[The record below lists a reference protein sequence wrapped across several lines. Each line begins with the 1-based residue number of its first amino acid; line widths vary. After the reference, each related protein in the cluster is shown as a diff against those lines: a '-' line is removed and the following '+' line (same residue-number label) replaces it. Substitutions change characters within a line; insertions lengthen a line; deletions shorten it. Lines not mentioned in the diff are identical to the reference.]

1 MSAAS
6 SLAAGQAALARA
18 AWADARACFEAAAAA
33 EDSPE
38 AWEGIGRAAWW
49 EGAQDTTMSARMRAF
64 HGYRRIEDARGAAR
78 MAMWIASDHLD
89 FRGDDAVCAVWLRRA
104 RTLLEG
110 HPPCAE
116 LGFVLLLE
124 ADVAL
129 LADNDPRTAERI
141 ARAALALAQACD
153 EIDVEV
159 VALAILG
166 GALIASGVIGEGLQ
180 RLDESAALAVS
191 EEFGDTAA
199 PGWALCHTVSGCAD
213 AGDFGRADQW
223 SRALHSWSA
232 TWRARHFFGI
242 CRTSYGGVLTT
253 RGEWPLAEEE
263 LATAL
268 TDLSSTRPALAA
280 SATVRLA
287 ELRARQGRSSEA
299 RTLFESAL
307 PFHHAVIGLGALD
320 LQAGDPRAAI
330 EAAERILRR
339 LDDASVLDR
348 LPALELL
355 ARAHTAAG
363 DSQQAHA
370 ALGQLEAAGL
380 ATPYLRGR
388 VLLVR
393 GEVLVGAGEPEGARE
408 AAEDAVDLFSGC
420 SAPYETARARLVLA
434 NALEAAGR
442 PERATA
448 EAQAARQALELL
460 GAREDAAGGDSST
473 GTLSPREVDILR
485 LVAQG
490 RSDAQIA
497 EGLFLSPHTVH
508 RHVANLRRKLGASS
522 RAAAVANAT
531 KLHLL

>member
-38 AWEGIGRAAWW
+38 AWEGISRAAWW
-49 EGAQDTTMSARMRAF
+49 EGDQETTMSARVRAY
-64 HGYRRIEDARGAAR
+64 HRYRRIEDARGAAR
-78 MAMWIASDHLD
+78 MAMWVASDHLD

-104 RTLLEG
+104 RTLLDG
-110 HPPCAE
+110 HPPGAE

-141 ARAALALAQACD
+141 AETALALARACD

-166 GALIASGVIGEGLQ
+166 AALIASGAIVEGLQ

-280 SATVRLA
+280 PTTVRLA
-287 ELRARQGRSSEA
+287 ELRARQGRPEEA
-299 RTLFESAL
+299 RALFESAL
-307 PFHHAVIGLGALD
+307 PFHHAVVGLGALD
-320 LQAGDPRAAI
+320 LEAGDHRTAI

-363 DSQQAHA
+363 DAERARA
-370 ALGQLEAAGL
+370 ALDQPEAAGL

-393 GEVLVGAGEPEGARE
+393 GEVLVGAGELEGARQ

-434 NALEAAGR
+434 GALEAAGR
-442 PERATA
+442 PDRAA
-448 EAQAARQALELL
+448 VEAQAARQALELL
-460 GAREDAAGGDSST
+460 GARDDARGRDGST
-473 GTLSPREVDILR
+473 GRLSPREVDILR

-490 RSDAQIA
+490 CSDAQIA
-497 EGLFLSPHTVH
+497 ERLFLSPHTVH

-522 RAAAVANAT
+522 RAAAVAIAT
-531 KLHLL
+531 KQRLL